1 MERESKA
8 EQKMDALCLPAEA
21 LAQAGLP
28 AENVYCR
35 RALRSILFL
44 VFISAFR
51 NWIRRLFYGCHLIP
65 NASRHAPHE
74 RPLNT
79 TFQKASV

>member
-1 MERESKA
+1 VERESKA

-35 RALRSILFL
+35 RALRSMLFL
-44 VFISAFR
+44 VFNSALR
-51 NWIRRLFYGCHLIP
+51 NPYSAIGYADFLWITP
-65 NASRHAPHE
+65 DS
-74 RPLNT
+74 
-79 TFQKASV
+79 